1 MRKHRF
7 GKCLLFDSL
16 IEKFLVNNDKAEYED
31 YTIRGGLNKEWNKNK
46 RYFVFFIN
54 EKKCMNIKMYRVKNF
69 AVGDK
74 IDVRDPSYIWCEG
87 TIYRII
93 NRYDKKCKFI
103 VVHFEVKKKKK
114 GFHFYQ

>member
-1 MRKHRF
+1 
-7 GKCLLFDSL
+7 
-16 IEKFLVNNDKAEYED
+16 
-31 YTIRGGLNKEWNKNK
+31 
-46 RYFVFFIN
+46 
-54 EKKCMNIKMYRVKNF
+54 MNINKRVKNF

-103 VVHFEVKKKKK
+103 VVHFEVNKI
-114 GFHFYQ
+114 FDFYYKNN